1 MSRSRSRQQR
11 SGCGCGALFAV
22 LGAIVGAIVKAIVS
36 VISWLNHQRF
46 TLPIRGKNVT
56 VSLLGALGL
65 LTLAAS
71 CCGITY
77 VGMGAGV
84 REAGVLPTYTLAPT
98 NTPRATHTPQPTPT
112 STPMPTPTRTS
123 TPRPSPSATS
133 APIACTWSAA
143 YVADVTI
150 PDGTRLDPGAA
161 FVKTW
166 RIQNNGTC
174 DWENA
179 RLAFASG
186 EQMQALSSVS
196 IPPTAAGAEVDISV
210 EMIAPATVG
219 NYSAAWSVCQGDN
232 CFSKVTMQIVSG
244 DLATAAPPQPTEP
257 PAPTD
262 MPVPPTEA
270 PQPTALPAPV
280 GPNIRIIGV
289 DKQAEFV
296 DIRNDG
302 DQPQDLGGWVLVS
315 EKGDQKCTLGGVI
328 NPGEV
333 LRIWAMTEDAGQGG
347 YNCGFGSDIWNNSEP
362 DPAALY
368 DNAGQLVARYP

>member
-22 LGAIVGAIVKAIVS
+22 LGAIIGAIVKAIVS

-56 VSLLGALGL
+56 VSLLGVLGL

-98 NTPRATHTPQPTPT
+98 NAPT
-112 STPMPTPTRTS
+112 STYTPRPTATSTRMPTPTRTP
-123 TPRPSPSATS
+123 TLRPSTS
-133 APIACTWSAA
+133 PTPTPIDCTWSAA

-161 FVKTW
+161 FAKTW

-179 RLAFASG
+179 RLAFTSG
-186 EQMQALSSVS
+186 EQMQAPSSVS

-210 EMIAPATVG
+210 EMIAPSTIG

-232 CFSKVTMQIVSG
+232 CFSRVTVQIVSG
-244 DLATAAPPQPTEP
+244 DLPTAAPPQPTEP

-270 PQPTALPAPV
+270 PQPTASPAPPAGDYLAAGVWRCSNSVEGATYV
-280 GPNIRIIGV
+280 GSAQSDKFHYISCHHAEKIDPGNRICFASREAAVNYGYVPCGV
-289 DKQAEFV
+289 CK
-296 DIRNDG
+296 
-302 DQPQDLGGWVLVS
+302 P
-315 EKGDQKCTLGGVI
+315 
-328 NPGEV
+328 
-333 LRIWAMTEDAGQGG
+333 
-347 YNCGFGSDIWNNSEP
+347 
-362 DPAALY
+362 
-368 DNAGQLVARYP
+368 